1 MRRSLVPCL
10 DCGIPTRSSRCSSC
24 SEKRLELLPSP
35 DKGNTTERG
44 YGSDWQRVRIL
55 ILNRDKWICYIC
67 GKKLAGSDATVDHIV
82 SIADDPSLRLTPS
95 NLAACCRACNSGKAG
110 RKR

>member
-10 DCGIPTRSSRCSSC
+10 DCGMPSKSSRCTNC
-24 SEKRLELLPSP
+24 AEKRLDLIASNP
-35 DKGNTTERG
+35 KANTTQRG
-44 YGSDWQRVRIL
+44 YGSDWQRVRML

-67 GKKLAGSDATVDHIV
+67 GKKLVNSDATVDHIV

-95 NLAACCRACNSGKAG
+95 NLAACCRACNSRKAG
-110 RKR
+110 RK